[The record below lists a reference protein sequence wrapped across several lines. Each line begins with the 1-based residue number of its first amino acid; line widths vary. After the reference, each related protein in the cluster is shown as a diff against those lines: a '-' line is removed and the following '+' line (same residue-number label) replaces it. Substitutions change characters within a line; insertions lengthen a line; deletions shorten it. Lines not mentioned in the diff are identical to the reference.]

1 MAKNKSNTAQPHIN
15 GSFWSFKR
23 PSRAELQIE
32 RITIKDGVVT
42 EAKVEFSDVPKIALA
57 KFFQILLL
65 EENQTID
72 KAASND

>member
-1 MAKNKSNTAQPHIN
+1 MAKNKSNQPQPQTN
-15 GSFWSFKR
+15 GSYWSFKR

-32 RITIKDGVVT
+32 RITIKDGVVI

-65 EENQTID
+65 EENSSISS
-72 KAASND
+72 KE